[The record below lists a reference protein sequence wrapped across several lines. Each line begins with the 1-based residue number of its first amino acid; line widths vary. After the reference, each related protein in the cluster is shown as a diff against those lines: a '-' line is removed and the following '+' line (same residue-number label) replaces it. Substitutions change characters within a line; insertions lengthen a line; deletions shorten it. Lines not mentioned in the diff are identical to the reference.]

1 MPKTLLLCIT
11 GCIAAYKSCEIT
23 RQLQKA
29 GIRVKVCMTEHAT
42 AFVGPTTFRALTH
55 EEVAVGL
62 FDDPADPIHHISL
75 AKEPDAVLIAPA
87 TANVLA
93 KIAHGVADDL
103 LTTTVLATDPADP
116 IHHISLAKEPDAVL
130 IAPATANVLAKIAHG
145 VADDLLTTTV
155 LATDAPV
162 VIAPAM
168 NVGMWQADATCRNI
182 RELEDRGYDIVRPAT
197 GYLACGDTG
206 EGKLADVDDIVA
218 RALLALEMSDSLA
231 GERVIVTAG
240 GTREAIDPVRYI
252 GNRSTGKMGHAIA
265 RAARAMGAEVTLVTA
280 STSLSVPYGV
290 TGVRVESAAQMHAAV
305 SERFDDCTML
315 VCAAAVA
322 DYTPAHPATEKLS
335 KADVVLSSVELVK
348 TRDILADMS
357 ASTMLVCAAAVADYT
372 PAHPATEKL
381 SKADVVLS
389 SVELVKT
396 RDILA
401 DMSARK
407 GDRIVIGFA
416 AETNSLADR
425 ARAKLGRKG
434 CDAIVANDVSRD
446 DSTFGSD
453 TDSVLWVTGE
463 SVEQLPCMGK
473 QSLAFDLLKRAVSL
487 KSQES

>member
-103 LTTTVLATDPADP
+103 LTTTVLATD
-116 IHHISLAKEPDAVL
+116 
-130 IAPATANVLAKIAHG
+130 
-145 VADDLLTTTV
+145 
-155 LATDAPV
+155 APV

-218 RALLALEMSDSLA
+218 RALLVLEMSDSLA

-357 ASTMLVCAAAVADYT
+357 A
-372 PAHPATEKL
+372 
-381 SKADVVLS
+381 
-389 SVELVKT
+389 
-396 RDILA
+396 
-401 DMSARK
+401 RK

-425 ARAKLGRKG
+425 AQAKLGRKG

>member
-62 FDDPADPIHHISL
+62 FD
-75 AKEPDAVLIAPA
+75 
-87 TANVLA
+87 
-93 KIAHGVADDL
+93 
-103 LTTTVLATDPADP
+103 DPADP

-357 ASTMLVCAAAVADYT
+357 A
-372 PAHPATEKL
+372 
-381 SKADVVLS
+381 
-389 SVELVKT
+389 
-396 RDILA
+396 
-401 DMSARK
+401 RK

-416 AETNSLADR
+416 AETNNLVDR

-463 SVEQLPCMGK
+463 NVEQLPCMGK
-473 QSLAFDLLKRAVSL
+473 QSLAFDLLRRAVSL

>member
-42 AFVGPTTFRALTH
+42 AFVGPATFRALTH

-62 FDDPADPIHHISL
+62 FD
-75 AKEPDAVLIAPA
+75 
-87 TANVLA
+87 
-93 KIAHGVADDL
+93 
-103 LTTTVLATDPADP
+103 DPADP

-231 GERVIVTAG
+231 GERLIVTAG

-305 SERFDDCTML
+305 SDRFDDCTML

-335 KADVVLSSVELVK
+335 KADG
-348 TRDILADMS
+348 I
-357 ASTMLVCAAAVADYT
+357 
-372 PAHPATEKL
+372 
-381 SKADVVLS
+381 LS

-473 QSLAFDLLKRAVSL
+473 QSLALDLLKRAVSL

>member
-1 MPKTLLLCIT
+1 MPKTLLLCVT

-29 GIRVKVCMTEHAT
+29 GVRVKVCMTEHAT

-62 FDDPADPIHHISL
+62 FD
-75 AKEPDAVLIAPA
+75 
-87 TANVLA
+87 
-93 KIAHGVADDL
+93 
-103 LTTTVLATDPADP
+103 DPADP

-197 GYLACGDTG
+197 GHLACGDTG

-305 SERFDDCTML
+305 SEHFDDC
-315 VCAAAVA
+315 
-322 DYTPAHPATEKLS
+322 
-335 KADVVLSSVELVK
+335 
-348 TRDILADMS
+348 
-357 ASTMLVCAAAVADYT
+357 TMLVCAAAVADYT

-425 ARAKLGRKG
+425 AQAKLGRKG